1 MTSNHYALTYSHEY
15 NWLVLTTIT
24 LIGALIRIY
33 FVGGHRGKS
42 SSWPIIIAA
51 ILIGAL
57 AAALVPASRATT
69 SEQVSLAAV
78 RPVIEMR
85 CTICHSAAPTHSAFP
100 TAPGG
105 VILDTDEQIL
115 AEATRIHQQTVV
127 LQVMPIGNLTEMSA
141 AERALV
147 DAWYLSSNE

>member
-1 MTSNHYALTYSHEY
+1 
-15 NWLVLTTIT
+15 
-24 LIGALIRIY
+24 LIRIY
-33 FVGGHRGKS
+33 FVARHRGKPS
-42 SSWPIIIAA
+42 PWPIIIAA

-57 AAALVPASRATT
+57 AAALAPASRATT
-69 SEQVSLAAV
+69 SEHVTLATV
-78 RPVIEMR
+78 RPVIEIR
-85 CTICHSAAPTHSAFP
+85 CTICHSAAPTHPAFP
-100 TAPGG
+100 AAPGG

-127 LQVMPIGNLTEMSA
+127 LQVMPIGNLTEMSV